1 MNRIGSI
8 LTTVWILALN
18 GMAQRP
24 TTTTEGVREFKVAAR
39 KYEFSPAT
47 ITVKRGDR
55 VRLVL
60 TAMDREHGFK
70 LDEFHIER
78 KLPKGEAVTLEFTV
92 DQSGT
97 FPFHCSHF
105 CGMGHARMTGKLI
118 VE

>member
-1 MNRIGSI
+1 MDRIGSI
-8 LTTVWILALN
+8 LTAMWILALT

-24 TTTTEGVREFKVAAR
+24 TTEGVREFKLAAR

-70 LDEFHIER
+70 LDEFQ
-78 KLPKGEAVTLEFTV
+78 LPKGEAVTLEFTV

-105 CGMGHARMTGKLI
+105 CGMGHARMTGKLV

>member
-1 MNRIGSI
+1 MIRIGSL
-8 LTTVWILALN
+8 LTTVWILALT
-18 GMAQRP
+18 GMAQLP
-24 TTTTEGVREFKVAAR
+24 TTEGVREFKVSAR

-60 TAMDREHGFK
+60 TATDREHGFK

-105 CGMGHARMTGKLI
+105 CGMGHARMTGQLV

>member
-8 LTTVWILALN
+8 LTTMCILALT
-18 GMAQRP
+18 GTAQRP
-24 TTTTEGVREFKVAAR
+24 ATDDVREFKVAAR

-47 ITVKRGDR
+47 IAVKRGDR

-60 TAMDREHGFK
+60 TATDREHGFK
-70 LDEFHIER
+70 LDKFNIER

-92 DQSGT
+92 NQSGA
-97 FPFHCSHF
+97 FSFHCSHF
-105 CGMGHARMTGKLI
+105 CGMGHARMTGKLV